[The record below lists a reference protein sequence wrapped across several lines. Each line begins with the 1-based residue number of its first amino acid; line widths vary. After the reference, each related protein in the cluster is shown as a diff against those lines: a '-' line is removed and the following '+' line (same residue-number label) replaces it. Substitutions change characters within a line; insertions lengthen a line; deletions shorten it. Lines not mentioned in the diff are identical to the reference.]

1 MKKPLEG
8 IRVLDLGQGV
18 AAPYCGLLMAQ
29 YGAEVIK
36 VEPLNGDWMRGLG
49 KNWNGQTAYSISY
62 NLGKKGIAVDLKK
75 EQGINLILKIAKTCD
90 VVLENFRP
98 GVVDR
103 LGIGFNNI
111 KALNDKILYVSV
123 SGFGQTGRYNDR
135 PGSDGVLQAF
145 SGLVSINKD
154 KDGFPHRVGTTV
166 IDSLTGLC
174 TFQATSMA
182 LFGGVTK
189 AQFLDISLLQSAGVL
204 LMPNIA
210 DFHLS
215 QGPAMALNPPA
226 GTYQTKDG
234 WFAISIVK
242 EQNFADICRIIG
254 IEEVVSDERFK
265 TSEKRADNITV
276 ITKIIQDRLK
286 NKTTEY
292 WDKAFKESG
301 LLANSVNDFGDW
313 LNDEHVKEIEGY
325 SVVEQ
330 PEVGDVPITQLPGGY
345 KMKGTAPNIGSDTK
359 DIMLD
364 YGYSLDEI
372 RLFNREKIVFVPG
385 LSG

>member
-75 EQGINLILKIAKTCD
+75 EKGINLILKIAKTCD

-103 LGIGFNNI
+103 LGIGFNDI
-111 KALNDKILYVSV
+111 KAVNDKVLYVSV

-210 DFHLS
+210 DFYLS

-226 GTYQTKDG
+226 GTYKTKDG
-234 WFAISIVK
+234 YICILPYTNKQWL
-242 EQNFADICRIIG
+242 NFFDIINKKN
-254 IEEVVSDERFK
+254 FK
-265 TSEKRADNITV
+265 TDKRFSNIEARSRAINFLYKLIENNV
-276 ITKIIQDRLK
+276 K
-286 NKTTEY
+286 NKTNKQLCKLLKKNDIPHGVVNTLSSLKK
-292 WDKAFKESG
+292 DKHLKKVNFFRKVKHPSEG
-301 LLANSVNDFGDW
+301 NLLIPDTGIKINNKSLPIRKHQPNLGENGKQI
-313 LNDEHVKEIEGY
+313 LKEIGY
-325 SVVEQ
+325 GET
-330 PEVGDVPITQLPGGY
+330 EI
-345 KMKGTAPNIGSDTK
+345 KKI
-359 DIMLD
+359 LD
-364 YGYSLDEI
+364 L
-372 RLFNREKIVFVPG
+372 NKK
-385 LSG
+385 